1 MDDIYVGIR
10 EETEDRIPESDLRQH
25 VCPSCGNV
33 DILTGDEELDKD
45 VKPILAGDFLDEGV
59 SFYRCAGGFGE
70 FAYRYLPHK
79 CTACGAR
86 FTAVKKEKSRINK
99 EAVGWLVSFAFVI
112 AAHIALSMVLIAHD
126 VPAVAAPLIILVPTF
141 VVYANILNK
150 IDDNTY
156 DKDPGPEYICEYGPS
171 DAAFRRLEIEYD
183 ERLKDLK
190 AKEAFSDE
198 ELEELVAAEDL
209 VDACDA
215 PKKSFQD
222 IYETLT
228 PEQRAVVYY
237 LIGDA
242 VKSVDKPKETE
253 LEMELLKQQ
262 LQAQQNYILQGAD
275 PGQIQY
281 YVDGKPLLYF
291 PQPTIRPW
299 AIHPW

>member
-1 MDDIYVGIR
+1 MLDIYIGIR
-10 EETEDRIPESDLRQH
+10 EETSEGEPESDLRQH

-45 VKPILAGDFLDEGV
+45 VKPILAGEFLDEGV

-70 FAYRYLPHK
+70 FSYRYLPHK

-86 FTAVKKEKSRINK
+86 FTAVKREKAHLNK
-99 EAVGWLVSFAFVI
+99 EAIAWYALFAITVAI
-112 AAHIALSMVLIAHD
+112 HIALSMLLIAND
-126 VPAVAAPLIILVPTF
+126 IPAWFAPLALMVPLS
-141 VVYANILNK
+141 VLYVNVMIK

-156 DKDPGPEYICEYGPS
+156 DKDPGPEYICEHGVS
-171 DAAFRRLEIEYD
+171 DNAFRRLEIAYD

-228 PEQRAVVYY
+228 PEQKAVVDY

-242 VKSVDKPKETE
+242 VKQNEQ
-253 LEMELLKQQ
+253 ELLKQRF
-262 LQAQQNYILQGAD
+262 QAQQNYILQAAD
-275 PGQIQY
+275 PGQVQCY
-281 YVDGKPLLYF
+281 ADGKPLLSF

-299 AIHPW
+299 DIRPW

>member
-10 EETEDRIPESDLRQH
+10 EETNGKKDESLLRQH

-33 DILTGDEELDKD
+33 DILTGDEEIDKD

-70 FAYRYLPHK
+70 FSYRYLPHK

-86 FTAVKKEKSRINK
+86 FTAVKKEKAKLNT
-99 EAVGWLVSFAFVI
+99 EVVELLLLFAFIV

-126 VPAVAAPLIILVPTF
+126 VPAFVAPWILMTTLF
-141 VVYANILNK
+141 MVYANILIK
-150 IDDNTY
+150 INDNT
-156 DKDPGPEYICEYGPS
+156 DNKDPGPEYICEYGPS
-171 DAAFRRLEIEYD
+171 DAAFRRLEIAYD

-190 AKEAFSDE
+190 TKEAFSDE

-209 VDACDA
+209 VDACDTQ
-215 PKKSFQD
+215 KKSFQD
-222 IYETLT
+222 IYGTLT
-228 PEQRAVVYY
+228 PEQRAVAYY

-253 LEMELLKQQ
+253 LEMERLKQQ
-262 LQAQQNYILQGAD
+262 GYILQGPD
-275 PGQIQY
+275 PGQIQVY
-281 YVDGKPLLYF
+281 ADEKPVLCF
-291 PQPTIRPW
+291 PPPAIRPW
-299 AIHPW
+299 DIRPW